1 MAKQI
6 KKMNEGGSS
15 TGFNARTGSKVVA
28 KRTPTGT
35 DSSYTNTTSGQTLN
49 YTKNTRTD
57 TTPGERLNYK
67 KGGSVAATKKRK

>member
-6 KKMNEGGSS
+6 KKMNAGGSS

-35 DSSYTNTTSGQTLN
+35 DSLYSNTTSGESLN
-49 YTKNTRTD
+49 YTKNTRTN
-57 TTPGERLNYK
+57 TTPGEILKYK
-67 KGGSVAATKKRK
+67 KGGTVAAKKRK